1 MSELAD
7 QLYHEVLMARQRVY
21 AVGQPTPLQKL
32 TVPGIDAQVFCK
44 REDLGPIKA
53 YKWRGAFNRMALLS
67 QEELDKGVVAASAG
81 KHAQGV
87 AIGARELGT
96 KAIIFMPRST
106 PAMKQRAV
114 AQHGGDHVEIRL
126 FGDSYD
132 DAGNAAK
139 ELAAAEG
146 LTFIHPYDDVR
157 VMGGQG
163 TLADEIVM
171 SGEGPFTHVFLQIGG
186 GGMAAATAAWL
197 KRFYPE
203 IKTIGVEGID
213 QASMKAA
220 MENGS
225 PTDLSYV
232 DVFCDGTA
240 VRRAGDVTFELCRE
254 FIDEFMTVTNDE
266 VCNATRLLWEA
277 NRSIP
282 EPAGAMGLAA
292 AVQRRGELTEN
303 DRVLVILCGANMD
316 FSQLAFI
323 ARHGGVG
330 PEGRRFVRFPMTEQR
345 GSLVNLLRGLPK
357 NINIIDVQHGKTG
370 KGISYPVIGLTG
382 TKEDFVEM
390 EAYLSSLNIDHSDV
404 TASEDVDFRIINY
417 APQLFTH
424 PLFVHIEF
432 PERPGAF
439 LAFMEEVKE
448 KANLCYFNYAYS
460 GERVGRALIGMEFES
475 AEDRATVHLQME
487 KMVDSSIRAY
497 REISQEALER
507 IVG

>member
-1 MSELAD
+1 MSDLAD
-7 QLYHEVLMARQRVY
+7 QLYEEVLMARQRVY
-21 AVGQPTPLQKL
+21 AVGQPTPLQEL
-32 TVPGIDAQVFCK
+32 SIPGIAAKVFCK

-53 YKWRGAFNRMALLS
+53 YKWRGSFNRMALLS
-67 QEELDKGVVAASAG
+67 KAELDHGVVAASAG
-81 KHAQGV
+81 NHAQGV
-87 AIGARELGT
+87 AIGARVLGT

-114 AQHGGDHVEIRL
+114 AMHGGDHVEIRL
-126 FGDSYD
+126 IGDSYD
-132 DAGNAAK
+132 DAGIAAK
-139 ELAAAEG
+139 ELAKSEG
-146 LTFIHPYDDVR
+146 MAFIHPYDDMQ

-171 SGEGPFTHVFLQIGG
+171 SGQGPFTHVFLQIGG

-197 KRFYPE
+197 KRFYPD
-203 IKTIGVEGID
+203 IKTIGVEGVD

-220 MENGS
+220 IDNGG

-240 VRRAGDVTFELCRE
+240 VRRAGDLTFQLCSE

-277 NRSIP
+277 NRAIP

-292 AVQRRGELTEN
+292 AVKRRDEFTAD

-330 PEGRRFVRFPMTEQR
+330 PEGRRSIRLPMTEQR

-382 TKEDFVEM
+382 SAQDFAEM
-390 EAYLSSLNIDHSDV
+390 DDYFSSLKIEHSDV

-417 APQLFTH
+417 SPQLFTH

-460 GERVGRALIGMEFES
+460 GERVGRALIGMEFAS
-475 AEDRATVHLQME
+475 AEDRATVHVQLE
-487 KMVDSSIRAY
+487 RMVDTSIRAY